1 MTYTFRVSALA
12 AEFGVHRNTIR
23 NWIRNGSL
31 PARPGPGR
39 QYVMEWEAYR
49 ALCERYGRSPRPGT
63 DRVKDPAMLQQM
75 AGKADLPPVFLG
87 RRSPTFTESPAWIES
102 CLACGSCAAACPI
115 SGVDGLDPCRI
126 IRMALL
132 DLEEELLAT
141 DWPWKCTLCGRCEES
156 CPMAVGI
163 VGFMRHIRSLRDR
176 ERVPGP
182 IHSGVTTCLER
193 GNNLGIPEQD
203 FLALLDDLGREL
215 ALSCPGFTVP
225 VDRYG
230 ARLLVTINSKEPFTE
245 PDSMKWWWRIFHEA
259 GESWTIASSNWEGV
273 NWGFFSGDDEAM
285 RTIVGRMVDNLQRL
299 NCSALLLPE

>member
-1 MTYTFRVSALA
+1 MTYTFRVSQLA

-23 NWIRNGSL
+23 NWIRKGTL

-49 ALCERYGRSPRPGT
+49 TLCERYGRSPRPEQ
-63 DRVKDPAMLQQM
+63 DKDNGPPLRQA
-75 AGKADLPPVFLG
+75 AGQAEPVPTLLG
-87 RRSPTFTESPAWIES
+87 RRRTTFTASAARLDA
-102 CLACGSCAAACPI
+102 CLGCGGCAAACPI
-115 SGVDGLDPCRI
+115 SGVDNLDPCKI

-132 DLEEELLAT
+132 DLEEELLAI

-156 CPMAVGI
+156 CPVEVGI
-163 VGFMRHIRSLRDR
+163 VHFMRHIRSLRPR

-182 IHSGVTTCLER
+182 IHSAVLTCLER
-193 GNNLGIPEQD
+193 GNNLGIPQQD
-203 FLALLDDLGREL
+203 FLALLEDLGREL
-215 ALSCPGFTVP
+215 RQSCPGFQVP

-230 ARLLVTINSKEPFTE
+230 ARLLVTVNSREPFTE
-245 PDSMKWWWRIFHEA
+245 PDSMKWWWRIFHAA

-273 NWGFFSGDDEAM
+273 NWGLFSGDDQSM

-299 NCSALLLPE
+299 NCQALLLPE